1 MPRATLYSIRVRND
15 ASFIGYRIYKTNMV
29 DMNEDESDEKHR
41 TISAQIPEP
50 LYEELENLNANYGI
64 TKASLVRRGVAE
76 QVEKIKG

>member
-1 MPRATLYSIRVRND
+1 
-15 ASFIGYRIYKTNMV
+15 MV
-29 DMNEDESDEKHR
+29 TMNEDEPDETHR

-76 QVEKIKG
+76 QVEKIKE